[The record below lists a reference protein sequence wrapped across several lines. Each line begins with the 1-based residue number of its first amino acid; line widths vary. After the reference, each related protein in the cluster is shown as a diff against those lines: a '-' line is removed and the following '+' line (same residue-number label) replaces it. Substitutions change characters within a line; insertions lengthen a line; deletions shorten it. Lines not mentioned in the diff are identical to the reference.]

1 MLELQDQAEALG
13 GTGIDDLV
21 IDFRYNGGG
30 LVSTAEVLGS
40 LMAGSARQDNNTLFF
55 RYEYN
60 DWVTANYG
68 DASDFRYFHR
78 EPATLEGLESVYYIT
93 DAATASASEL
103 TISGMEPYMT
113 RSVTVGGRTFGK
125 PVGQWG
131 LEYCNDSM
139 VLFVVTFRTV
149 NVDDE
154 ADYYT
159 GIPENCTVADD
170 WDHLLADP
178 VEARLD
184 AVLNDIEANGGLCLP
199 VQPVA
204 AAQSLN
210 GAPVFERPGAI
221 AGPSLAAKL
230 IRAF

>member
-1 MLELQDQAEALG
+1 
-13 GTGIDDLV
+13 
-21 IDFRYNGGG
+21 
-30 LVSTAEVLGS
+30 
-40 LMAGSARQDNNTLFF
+40 MAGSARQDNNTLFF
-55 RYEYN
+55 SYEYN

-68 DASDFRYFHR
+68 DSSDFRYFR
-78 EPATLEGLESVYYIT
+78 WEPAALEGLESVYYIT
-93 DAATASASEL
+93 DSGSASASEL

-113 RSVTVGGRTFGK
+113 RSVTVGDRTYGK

-149 NVDDE
+149 NVESE

-159 GIPENCTVADD
+159 GIPANCAEADD
-170 WDHLLADP
+170 WDHLLGDP
-178 VEARLD
+178 EEGRLD

-199 VQPVA
+199 AQPVML
-204 AAQSLN
+204 AAQSLS